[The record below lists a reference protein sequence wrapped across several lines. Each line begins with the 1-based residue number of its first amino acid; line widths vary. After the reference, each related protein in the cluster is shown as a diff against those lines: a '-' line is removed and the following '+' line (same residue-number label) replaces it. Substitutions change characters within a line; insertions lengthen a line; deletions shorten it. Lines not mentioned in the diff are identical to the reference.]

1 MQILLIFSLVIAIL
15 GVLFALQ
22 NNDPVTVR
30 FLFWQ
35 YQSSSALIIML
46 SILAGVLISLFAS
59 LPTMGKDKWAQRG
72 LRKKG
77 SELEKQL
84 AQANERLSQSE
95 AREKEL
101 EIALEQARQGPVPPE
116 AVEEPEEPPAANL

>member
-15 GVLFALQ
+15 GVLFAVQ
-22 NNDPVTVR
+22 NNEPVTVR
-30 FLFWQ
+30 FLFWD

-59 LPTMGKDKWAQRG
+59 LPSMGKNKWAQRG

-77 SELEKQL
+77 GELEKQL
-84 AQANERLSQSE
+84 TQANERLSQAE
-95 AREKEL
+95 LRIKEL
-101 EIALEQARQGPVPPE
+101 EAELEQARQAPLPAEGVD
-116 AVEEPEEPPAANL
+116 EPEGPSTESF